1 MIKLPNLAI
10 LQGLKIFLGR
20 LSKKEK
26 IIFYTAVTMVALLI
40 IDRAII
46 APVFYK
52 IKSLNQEIQDKQIMI
67 KKNLKILSQK
77 ERILSESSKYGSFL
91 SESGLGDDE
100 QITLVLKELESLA
113 SKSSVYLVDMKPAG
127 IKESGSSK
135 RIMVNLN
142 CEAQM
147 EQLVDFMYNME
158 NSSSLLSIEKYQL
171 APKSKDSSV
180 AKCSISVYKVVGL

>member
-1 MIKLPNLAI
+1 MKLPNLQI
-10 LQGLKIFLGR
+10 LQVFLGR

-26 IIFYTAVTMVALLI
+26 AIFYVAVLIVSLLVL
-40 IDRAII
+40 DRAII
-46 APVFYK
+46 SPVFSK
-52 IKSLNQEIQDKQIMI
+52 IRVLNKEIQDEQANI
-67 KKNLKILSQK
+67 KKNLRILAQKDKILTG
-77 ERILSESSKYGSFL
+77 SSKYSSL
-91 SESGLGDDE
+91 LGDSNLSADE

-135 RIMVNLN
+135 RILINLN

-158 NSSSLLSIEKYQL
+158 NSKSLISIEKYQL
-171 APKSKDSSV
+171 TPKTKESSV
-180 AKCSISVYKVVGL
+180 AKCSISVYKVVAL

>member
-1 MIKLPNLAI
+1 MKFPNLPI

-26 IIFYTAVTMVALLI
+26 FVFYVAVTMVTLLI
-40 IDRAII
+40 MDRAII

-52 IKSLNQEIQDKQIMI
+52 IKSLNQEIQNKQGEV

-77 ERILSESSKYGSFL
+77 EKILAESAKYSTFASDSQL
-91 SESGLGDDE
+91 SDDE
-100 QITLVLKELESLA
+100 QITLVLKELENLA

-135 RIMVNLN
+135 KIMVNLN

-158 NSSSLLSIEKYQL
+158 NSSSLITIEKYQL

-180 AKCSISVYKVVGL
+180 AKCSISVYKVVSL

>member
-1 MIKLPNLAI
+1 MKLPNLQI
-10 LQGLKIFLGR
+10 LNVFLGK

-26 IIFYTAVTMVALLI
+26 IVFYIAIFVVSLLI
-40 IDRAII
+40 LDRAII
-46 APVFYK
+46 SPIFSK
-52 IKSLNQEIQDKQIMI
+52 IRSLNKEIQDKQTTI
-67 KKNLKILSQK
+67 KKNLRILSQK
-77 ERILSESSKYGSFL
+77 DRILQESSKYSSFL
-91 SESGLGDDE
+91 GQTKLGDDE
-100 QITLVLKELESLA
+100 QVTLVLKELESLA
-113 SKSSVYLVDMKPAG
+113 NKSSVYLVDMKPAG

-158 NSSSLLSIEKYQL
+158 NSESLISIEKYQIT
-171 APKSKDSSV
+171 PKAKESSV

>member
-1 MIKLPNLAI
+1 MIKLPNLQI
-10 LQGLKIFLGR
+10 LAGLKIFLGR

-26 IIFYTAVTMVALLI
+26 IIFYIATTLVILVIL
-40 IDRAII
+40 DRAII
-46 APVFYK
+46 SPVFSK
-52 IKSLNQEIQDKQIMI
+52 VKSLNQEIQDKQIEI
-67 KKNLKILSQK
+67 KKNLKVLSQK
-77 ERILSESSKYGSFL
+77 DRILAESSKYSSFL
-91 SESGLGDDE
+91 SDSGLSDDE

-127 IKESGSSK
+127 VKESGSSK
-135 RIMVNLN
+135 RIMINLN

-158 NSSSLLSIEKYQL
+158 NSSSLISIEKYQL

-180 AKCSISVYKVVGL
+180 AKCSMSVYKVVGL